1 LATTGAIDFGEV
13 IAGEVPIPTDLRT
26 DRPHSARI
34 YDYLLGGKD
43 NFEADRAAA
52 DTIVANLPDL
62 PVSMR
67 ANRRFM
73 ARVVHYLA
81 AERGI
86 RQFLD
91 VGTGLPTVPNLHQV
105 VQAVDPAARV
115 VYVDNDPIVL
125 AHARALLTS
134 TPEGRISYV
143 DGDLFKPDAILSAPE
158 LRETLDLSR
167 PVAMTLIAVIQYVMD
182 EEQAHQIIA
191 TLTEPLPPGSALAIS
206 AVTNDSAPQDNP
218 RAVAAYNSSGITVKA
233 RDRASVEALFNG
245 WESLD
250 PGVTL
255 VHRWRPG
262 DEDQTV
268 RDEQVYMYGGVAIKP
283 GKL

>member
-1 LATTGAIDFGEV
+1 
-13 IAGEVPIPTDLRT
+13 
-26 DRPHSARI
+26 
-34 YDYLLGGKD
+34 
-43 NFEADRAAA
+43 
-52 DTIVANLPDL
+52 
-62 PVSMR
+62 
-67 ANRRFM
+67 
-73 ARVVHYLA
+73 
-81 AERGI
+81 
-86 RQFLD
+86 
-91 VGTGLPTVPNLHQV
+91 
-105 VQAVDPAARV
+105 VQAADPAARV

-158 LRETLDLSR
+158 LRGTLDLSR
-167 PVAMTLIAVIQYVMD
+167 PVALTVIAIIQYVKD

-191 TLTEPLPPGSALAIS
+191 TLTEPLAPGSALAIS
-206 AVTNDSAPQDNP
+206 AVTNDSSPQDNP

-233 RDRASVEALFNG
+233 RDRAGVEALFGG
-245 WESLD
+245 WELLD

-262 DEDQTV
+262 DEDRTV

-283 GKL
+283 GDR

>member
-1 LATTGAIDFGEV
+1 
-13 IAGEVPIPTDLRT
+13 
-26 DRPHSARI
+26 
-34 YDYLLGGKD
+34 
-43 NFEADRAAA
+43 
-52 DTIVANLPDL
+52 
-62 PVSMR
+62 MR

-105 VQAVDPAARV
+105 AQAVDPAARV

-125 AHARALLTS
+125 VHARALLTS
-134 TPEGRISYV
+134 AQEGKTSYV
-143 DGDLFKPDAILSAPE
+143 DADLREPDAILGAPE
-158 LRETLDLSR
+158 LRDTLDLSR
-167 PVAMTLIAVIQYVMD
+167 PVALTLFAVIQHITE

-191 TLTEPLPPGSALAIS
+191 TLTEQLAPGSALAVS
-206 AVTNDSAPQDNP
+206 AVTNDSAPQNNP
-218 RAVAAYNSSGITVKA
+218 RAVAAYNSSGVPVKA
-233 RDRASVEALFNG
+233 RDRAGVEALFNG
-245 WESLD
+245 WELLD

-262 DEDQTV
+262 AEDQAV

-283 GKL
+283 GDR